1 MKSMKIYSAFFLTS
15 LILLMGMGFSA
26 CTEKETVVPK
36 TVEDYKSEL
45 SNLVSTEK
53 AAVENCVVGYNK
65 GDFKVA
71 EASDFD
77 TVVNRYM
84 DSLLLAE
91 EIMATPDVS
100 IDDLV
105 YANWAI
111 TVPGD
116 EYWTRVFI
124 SDRRPLQEE
133 IVYCDTLR
141 VNTPV
146 GTDPGQAPY
155 EADSIFGAA
164 ISQAKY
170 WRNLATTI
178 DRQVISEVDSLHQEL
193 LIYEAAI
200 IK

>member
-26 CTEKETVVPK
+26 CTEKEAVVPK
-36 TVEDYKSEL
+36 TVEDYKNEL
-45 SNLVSTEK
+45 NNIVSSDK

-71 EASDFD
+71 EASNFD
-77 TVVNRYM
+77 TVTNRYM
-84 DSLLLAE
+84 DSLLLAQ
-91 EIMATPDVS
+91 EIMANPNVS
-100 IDDLV
+100 IDELV
-105 YANWAI
+105 YANYAI

-116 EYWTRVFI
+116 EYWNRVFI

-146 GTDPGQAPY
+146 GTDTGQAPY

-164 ISQAKY
+164 ISQAKS
-170 WRNLATTI
+170 WRNLASTI

-193 LIYEAAI
+193 LIYEEAI

>member
-26 CTEKETVVPK
+26 CTEKETVLPK

-91 EIMATPDVS
+91 EIMATPNVS
-100 IDDLV
+100 IDELV